1 MKVKASDD
9 SSLPLIG
16 GVLAAI
22 GGSICCVGPF
32 VLLLLGVSGSW
43 ISNLMVFQRFQPLFI
58 LFVLGLLAWAG
69 WKVYQPIES
78 CEPGS
83 VCAVPQ
89 SRVRRQTIFW
99 LVSALAISLVTSAY
113 WLPLFFL

>member
-1 MKVKASDD
+1 METKTADD
-9 SSLPLIG
+9 SRLPMIG

-43 ISNLMVFQRFQPLFI
+43 ISNLMVFQRYQPLFI
-58 LFVLGLLAWAG
+58 LFVLGLLVWAG
-69 WKVYQPIES
+69 LKVYQPIES

-89 SRVRRQTIFW
+89 TRTRRQVTFW
-99 LVSALAISLVTSAY
+99 LVSALAITLVTSAY